1 MILNRYSPPLDYRIW
16 FDILKKK
23 KKKVV
28 SSHLKKQQAIEVT
41 KDN

>member
-1 MILNRYSPPLDYRIW
+1 MILNRYSPPLDYRLW

-28 SSHLKKQQAIEVT
+28 SNVISKS
-41 KDN
+41 DNQLR

>member
-1 MILNRYSPPLDYRIW
+1 MILNRYSPPLDYRLW

-28 SSHLKKQQAIEVT
+28 SKVISKSDKQLR
-41 KDN
+41 